1 MNFKQ
6 EKIPTLPFNVLEIKK
21 CLFHSWMIIIAIS
34 FVMLLMFTNMV

>member
-21 CLFHSWMIIIAIS
+21 LFIS
-34 FVMLLMFTNMV
+34 FMDDYNCHFICYDIDVH